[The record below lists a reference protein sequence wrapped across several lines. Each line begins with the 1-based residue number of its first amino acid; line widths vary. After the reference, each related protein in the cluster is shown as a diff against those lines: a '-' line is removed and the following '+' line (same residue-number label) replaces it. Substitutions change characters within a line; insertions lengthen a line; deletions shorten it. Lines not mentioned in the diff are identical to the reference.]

1 MSSVAA
7 ILRRPETMRSEAR
20 SRSLLYGSL
29 LGIGFLLRLGFMLG
43 HKLYGFHPAAIFE
56 VSSIAAHIARGQ
68 GFSSPFAA
76 DTGPTAWIAPAY
88 PYFVAAVF
96 KIFGIYSATSMA
108 VVLAVQCL
116 MAGATGVTLF
126 LLGQRALGAGIGVL
140 GG

>member
-29 LGIGFLLRLGFMLG
+29 LGIGFLLRLGFMLW
-43 HKLYGFHPAAIFE
+43 HKLYVFHPAAIFE

-76 DTGPTAWIAPAY
+76 DTGPTALIAPAY
-88 PYFVAAVF
+88 PYFLPPAF
-96 KIFGIYSATSMA
+96 QLFWFYPPTS
-108 VVLAVQCL
+108 LPP
-116 MAGATGVTLF
+116 
-126 LLGQRALGAGIGVL
+126 LLSSP
-140 GG
+140 

>member
-7 ILRRPETMRSEAR
+7 ILTRPDTMRSEAS
-20 SRSLLYGSL
+20 SRRLLYGWM
-29 LGIGFLLRLGFMLG
+29 LGIGFLLRLGFMLW
-43 HKLYGFHPAAIFE
+43 HKLYVFHPAAIFE

-76 DTGPTAWIAPAY
+76 DPGPPAWIAPAY

-108 VVLAVQCL
+108 VVLAL
-116 MAGATGVTLF
+116 ELLIGGDTGWTNY
-126 LLGQRALGAGIGVL
+126 LLRHAARGD
-140 GG
+140 